1 VGEACI
7 PKQKHIFHI
16 AAQDTEDGR
25 KAWVSV
31 NTDGAVRVETMGPI
45 GATYEN
51 PNGDFPVKKPSWKD
65 PMNALE
71 DHNNGNVTCVGD
83 VCTISD
89 GVTEQA
95 KTLEEVEAE
104 WMAKGLSNAGKEKPL
119 SVPMF
124 DGVNDTVHTWAN
136 DTVHP
141 INRVQCDEEPCP
153 LACTKNCASSP
164 DTTGGTSNPTS
175 NGTSDSSPV
184 LSPAAMLNGLTGA
197 DWDRIRAMPDG
208 DAKEA
213 ALEIAQSIESQWEH
227 IQTMPDGSAKDA
239 AKALALASITA
250 SNLQHNLTN
259 ASALFPSGVASKLES
274 ITHSIAN
281 GEMLYPHGKD
291 SNTSAS
297 SKLNSGPVADEGSSE
312 NKISLD
318 AASVN
323 VNPAE
328 ASELSLL
335 ELGEHSTNQDPVSSG
350 FWVSLAGIVWSMKV
364 HHPHTTQSFDDK
376 CPTSNSP
383 NCAGKLTDN
392 EKEDAIQTK
401 AKMVHGRDKCAA
413 PIKEEE
419 MLKDKLNTVV
429 NPRLNEMR
437 EEITVLSTNKEDA
450 ITQGQQDTFETALT
464 GLERMQRNL
473 QGNASALDQEI
484 KAIPVANPLCF
495 RPGYKKLSNQTALEF
510 MCGPFSSYS
519 DPKPACCQKPNDGC
533 SDKDLQAILVRLET
547 SMHTLRT
554 TLAIKEAET
563 NSTERNA
570 AIKLTNGRIS
580 STANDMNLI
589 VSSESAVKTYLREL
603 EELDRLEEFDA
614 SR

>member
-1 VGEACI
+1 
-7 PKQKHIFHI
+7 
-16 AAQDTEDGR
+16 
-25 KAWVSV
+25 
-31 NTDGAVRVETMGPI
+31 
-45 GATYEN
+45 
-51 PNGDFPVKKPSWKD
+51 
-65 PMNALE
+65 
-71 DHNNGNVTCVGD
+71 
-83 VCTISD
+83 
-89 GVTEQA
+89 
-95 KTLEEVEAE
+95 
-104 WMAKGLSNAGKEKPL
+104 
-119 SVPMF
+119 
-124 DGVNDTVHTWAN
+124 
-136 DTVHP
+136 
-141 INRVQCDEEPCP
+141 
-153 LACTKNCASSP
+153 
-164 DTTGGTSNPTS
+164 
-175 NGTSDSSPV
+175 
-184 LSPAAMLNGLTGA
+184 
-197 DWDRIRAMPDG
+197 
-208 DAKEA
+208 
-213 ALEIAQSIESQWEH
+213 
-227 IQTMPDGSAKDA
+227 
-239 AKALALASITA
+239 
-250 SNLQHNLTN
+250 
-259 ASALFPSGVASKLES
+259 
-274 ITHSIAN
+274 
-281 GEMLYPHGKD
+281 
-291 SNTSAS
+291 
-297 SKLNSGPVADEGSSE
+297 
-312 NKISLD
+312 
-318 AASVN
+318 
-323 VNPAE
+323 
-328 ASELSLL
+328 
-335 ELGEHSTNQDPVSSG
+335 
-350 FWVSLAGIVWSMKV
+350 MKV